1 MTNIGVPNKNMSK
14 KQGNTE
20 YDTQNMKWKCAI
32 CGKLEKPPRLRK
44 HGKTHMA
51 TCGKAQNGENNSGQE
66 ITIAYLQ
73 EKKTTNA
80 TATRAYTT

>member
-44 HGKTHMA
+44 HGKTHMVA
-51 TCGKAQNGENNSGQE
+51 PRK
-66 ITIAYLQ
+66 
-73 EKKTTNA
+73 EKKARHPKTPKN
-80 TATRAYTT
+80 TAPANRIAKN